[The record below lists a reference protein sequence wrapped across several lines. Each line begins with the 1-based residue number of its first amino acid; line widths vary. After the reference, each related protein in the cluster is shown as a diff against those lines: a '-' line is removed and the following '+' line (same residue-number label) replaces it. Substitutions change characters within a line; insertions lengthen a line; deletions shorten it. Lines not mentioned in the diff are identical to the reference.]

1 MTASELATGS
11 VTYET
16 LANEESFAEVGED
29 WDVLVRA
36 MRRPSP
42 FMLHGWLLEWWR
54 HYGGGCTL
62 AVQAAFRGGR
72 LVGALPLV
80 VHSRRGLKVATF
92 LGGRQSALADLLL
105 AEGERPTVGAEL
117 AARAAAS
124 GQDYAD
130 LFGLSADCRL
140 VSVLGGS
147 RLHLFERIAAPVLDM
162 SAGWE
167 ATYWA
172 MTTSKKRSFHR
183 RRRRQLGELGRL
195 KVSVARTRRELEPAL
210 EDAFRLHALRWE
222 GRPDGSGFVTPTGMR
237 FHRASIRALAE
248 IDVPRIVTHEI
259 DGRPIAFHYYFALEG
274 RMYLHRIAFDPAF
287 ARFSPGLLNILETL
301 EIGAAEGLTRVEFL
315 GGAERYK
322 VELTDRF
329 EPLHLGIG
337 LANSAVGRA
346 VVAARTWWL
355 RAREGLKRSA
365 TARRLHEGL
374 EPARRIVMR
383 QKDVLR
389 PMGVKRAGE

>member
-1 MTASELATGS
+1 MTATALATGR
-11 VTYET
+11 VTFET
-16 LANEESFAEVGED
+16 LETEESFADVGES
-29 WDVLVRA
+29 WDALVRA
-36 MRRPSP
+36 MPRPSP

-54 HYGGGCTL
+54 HYGEGCTL
-62 AVQAAFRGGR
+62 AVQAAFRDGT
-72 LVGALPLV
+72 LVGALPLL
-80 VHSRRGLKVATF
+80 VHSRRGLRIATF

-105 AEGERPTVGAEL
+105 LEGEDPSVGAEL
-117 AARAAAS
+117 AARAAAF

-140 VSVLGGS
+140 VSVRGRS

-167 ATYWA
+167 ATYRA
-172 MTTSKKRSFHR
+172 KTTSKKRSFHR
-183 RRRRQLGELGRL
+183 RRRRQLAQLGRL
-195 KVSVARTRRELEPAL
+195 EVSVARTRRELEPAR

-222 GRPDGSGFVTPTGMR
+222 GRPDGSGFVTPTGLR

-287 ARFSPGLLNILETL
+287 AHFSPGVLNILDTL

-329 EPLHLGIG
+329 EPLHLGLG
-337 LANSAVGRA
+337 LASSAVGRT
-346 VVAARTWWL
+346 VVAARTRWL

-365 TARRLHEGL
+365 TARRLHDGL
-374 EPARRIVMR
+374 EPARRLVMR
-383 QKDVLR
+383 QRDVLR
-389 PMGVKRAGE
+389 PSGVKRAGE